1 MGSKNKPVINLVIW
15 TLTGCRKFEILR
27 FSHFFARAVKEFIIN
42 NTEIKQHFP
51 AIQVTIRSTWK
62 DQLNRAQ
69 HDMFR
74 KQTGIASPRLASPRP
89 VSAKKNQ
96 TKYRKIR
103 IKAPIKVTLHYWKI
117 QLKYTKSYERECI
130 SRYMGTSYE
139 SSQNCTTCW
148 LVRFEDFQNITKCT
162 SDFIRFFIY
171 YRLNDITPSLC
182 FHSNFRIELY
192 HHYFIY
198 NLFMHLP
205 IGNLSKDDD

>member
-1 MGSKNKPVINLVIW
+1 MKRS
-15 TLTGCRKFEILR
+15 
-27 FSHFFARAVKEFIIN
+27 VKSSSN
-42 NTEIKQHFP
+42 
-51 AIQVTIRSTWK
+51 
-62 DQLNRAQ
+62 
-69 HDMFR
+69 DM
-74 KQTGIASPRLASPRP
+74 SPRLASPSFRKEKPNKVPKNTNNGP
-89 VSAKKNQ
+89 VVQ
-96 TKYRKIR
+96 G
-103 IKAPIKVTLHYWKI
+103 PIKVTLDYWKI